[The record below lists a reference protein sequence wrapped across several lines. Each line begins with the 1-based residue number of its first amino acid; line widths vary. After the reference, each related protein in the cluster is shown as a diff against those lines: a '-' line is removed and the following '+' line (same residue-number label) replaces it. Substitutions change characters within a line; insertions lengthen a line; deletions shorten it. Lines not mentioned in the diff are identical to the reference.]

1 MLLVNISWRFQKNG
15 LLQSRGFEAA
25 GKYLGCQMAGC
36 YWGLPLPHRV
46 GHGGRRHRDPGRG
59 LPGGQQALDPIGVR
73 PRHNDHLGLAHAGRY
88 WQVDM
93 NCRSKMGSNWN
104 HCHLNDAFYIL
115 LVPIFCLLPGFALL
129 ARDHIVITSGS
140 RYIPLSVIYA
150 SVYITDNCSSNIWD
164 PYCNV
169 AHKTLTRVL
178 LKWVLWME
186 PTLGGLLARSSGELF
201 SFYHICSILTS
212 VCSTLTSLC
221 FPSMYPICFP
231 STPP

>member
-59 LPGGQQALDPIGVR
+59 LPGGQQALDPLGVR

-93 NCRSKMGSNWN
+93 NCRSKIGSK
-104 HCHLNDAFYIL
+104 LGSLSLKNDAFYML

-129 ARDHIVITSGS
+129 ARDHIVTTSTS
-140 RYIPLSVIYA
+140 RY
-150 SVYITDNCSSNIWD
+150 WQ
-164 PYCNV
+164 
-169 AHKTLTRVL
+169 
-178 LKWVLWME
+178 
-186 PTLGGLLARSSGELF
+186 LF
-201 SFYHICSILTS
+201 FKYLRPM
-212 VCSTLTSLC
+212 L
-221 FPSMYPICFP
+221 
-231 STPP
+231 